1 MISLTSKRRSIGK
14 LNQGRFNTCG
24 GKTETFISLSPPS
37 TNSPVVVAARVYQVC
52 RNVNKQRTEK
62 IVIKRGNVPTN
73 SYFSEGECVNEKGL
87 SKAKH
92 YHYPRNEFVS
102 QRRRFFKS
110 IAESFRSEI
119 VIIAGVY
126 FPKLAI
132 FMLSTFCSTHFQT
145 EYILKASKA
154 FGE

>member
-1 MISLTSKRRSIGK
+1 
-14 LNQGRFNTCG
+14 
-24 GKTETFISLSPPS
+24 
-37 TNSPVVVAARVYQVC
+37 
-52 RNVNKQRTEK
+52 
-62 IVIKRGNVPTN
+62 
-73 SYFSEGECVNEKGL
+73 
-87 SKAKH
+87 
-92 YHYPRNEFVS
+92 
-102 QRRRFFKS
+102 
-110 IAESFRSEI
+110 